1 MGAFCALCYP
11 SPTKRSE
18 FLAQYMNHN
27 GKLKVATC
35 SLAGCF
41 GCHMSLLDLD
51 ERLFELAKHIELNR
65 SPLTDIKELD
75 YCDIGLIE
83 GGICNAENVHVLI
96 EFRARCKILVAM
108 GACALSGGI
117 PAMRNQYDLQECLE
131 EAYLRGSGTLNPQI
145 PNDPEIPLLLNKVHP
160 LHEVVKIDYFLP
172 GCPPSA
178 DAIWMFIN
186 ELLAGQPISLPYA
199 QIHYD

>member
-1 MGAFCALCYP
+1 M
-11 SPTKRSE
+11 SE
-18 FLAQYMNHN
+18 PR
-27 GKLKVATC
+27 LKIATC

-51 ERLFELAKHIELNR
+51 ERLFELAERVELDR
-65 SPLTDIKELD
+65 SPLTDIKELGE
-75 YCDIGLIE
+75 CDLGLIE
-83 GGICNAENVHVLI
+83 GGVCNAENVHVLM
-96 EFRARCKILVAM
+96 EFRARCKILVAI
-108 GACALSGGI
+108 GACALNGGV
-117 PAMRNQYDLQECLE
+117 PAMRNQFTLAECLE
-131 EAYLRGSGTLNPQI
+131 ESYLRGIGLVNPQI

-178 DAIWMFIN
+178 DAIWTFVSQ
-186 ELLAGQPISLPYA
+186 LLSGQPPLLSYT